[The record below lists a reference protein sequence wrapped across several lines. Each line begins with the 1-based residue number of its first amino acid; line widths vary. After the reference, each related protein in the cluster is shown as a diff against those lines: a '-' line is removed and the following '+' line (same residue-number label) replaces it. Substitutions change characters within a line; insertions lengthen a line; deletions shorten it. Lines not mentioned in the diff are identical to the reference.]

1 MLEENLK
8 KDGIAAKGFFFFSIT
23 SVKKDVNVIG
33 RLQRRKDDWKF
44 LVETGHVATPLLFPV
59 GYSLLR
65 LR

>member
-1 MLEENLK
+1 MELLQK
-8 KDGIAAKGFFFFSIT
+8 AFFFSIT
-23 SVKKDVNVIG
+23 SVKRDVNVIG

-44 LVETGHVATPLLFPV
+44 IVETGHVATPLLFPV